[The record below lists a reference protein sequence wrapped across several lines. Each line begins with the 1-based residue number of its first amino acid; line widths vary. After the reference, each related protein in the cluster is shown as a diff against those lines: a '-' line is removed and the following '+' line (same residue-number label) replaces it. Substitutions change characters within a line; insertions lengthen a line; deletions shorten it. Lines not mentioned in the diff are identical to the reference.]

1 MKRKIRLD
9 RRLVLEDPMRSPDGA
24 GGYTQNWTPLGQ
36 IWARVTPQSG
46 REDGDRSLM
55 RYRIAVRRMPEGAP
69 SRPRPDQRFRDGTR
83 LYHIEAVTESADDP
97 QHLLCLAY
105 EEVAA

>member
-1 MKRKIRLD
+1 MKRDIRLD

-24 GGYTQNWTPLGQ
+24 GGYTESWTALGHL
-36 IWARVTPQSG
+36 WARVTPQSG
-46 REDGDRSLM
+46 REIGDRSIM

-69 SRPRPDQRFRDGTR
+69 SRPRPDQRFRDGDR
-83 LYHIEAVTESADDP
+83 VYNIEAVTESADDP
-97 QHLLCLAY
+97 KHLLCLAF